1 MGYSTSFDT
10 IDVIDQAAWDP
21 SRWGDAVQ
29 VLSAR
34 FAGVAAGITT
44 REIPAAGV
52 QQTWTGLPS
61 SFEAAYVRDYHRSD
75 PWVASSGPQRTGVAL
90 TTEEIIPPEVQRRNA
105 FLQELWRDVQLG
117 DLMAVKLLETPG
129 SLTTVSVVRGA
140 RQRGFRAA
148 DRRKLQALV
157 PRLTH
162 AARTNAA
169 LSQLELSR
177 AALLAGVE
185 HLGIALVLLDA
196 RGRVL
201 FATRPAFELQGRGL
215 RIVKDR
221 LVATPEATQR
231 ALLVA
236 LHAIQRG
243 TAPRSAPLCSEGP
256 SGALELSLLAG
267 LSGLSGPSVVVVLSP
282 RQGRARLAATFGLTA
297 AEERLCLALK
307 EGRTLREVAER
318 YAVSIHTVRS
328 QLQAVFH
335 KTGTHRQSQLLR
347 LLGGV

>member
-1 MGYSTSFDT
+1 VGYSTSFDA
-10 IDVIDQAAWDP
+10 IDAIDEAARDP
-21 SRWGDAVQ
+21 SRWADAVQ
-29 VLSAR
+29 VLSKR
-34 FAGVAAGITT
+34 FKGVAAGITT
-44 REIPAAGV
+44 REIPAAGL

-90 TTEEIIPPEVQRRNA
+90 TTEELIPRTIQRRNA

-140 RQRGFRAA
+140 RQRGFSAA

-162 AARTNAA
+162 AARTNAT

-177 AALLAGVE
+177 AALLTGVE
-185 HLGIALVLLDA
+185 HLGIAVVLLDP

-201 FATRPAFELQGRGL
+201 FATRPALELQGRGL
-215 RIVKDR
+215 SIAKDR

-231 ALLVA
+231 ALQLA
-236 LHAIQRG
+236 LHAMQRG
-243 TAPRSAPLCSEGP
+243 EAPPSAPLRSEGP

-267 LSGLSGPSVVVVLSP
+267 QSGLSGPSVVMVLSP
-282 RQGRARLAATFGLTA
+282 RQGRTSLASTFGLTA
-297 AEERLCLALK
+297 AEERLCRALK

-318 YAVSIHTVRS
+318 HAVSIHTVRS